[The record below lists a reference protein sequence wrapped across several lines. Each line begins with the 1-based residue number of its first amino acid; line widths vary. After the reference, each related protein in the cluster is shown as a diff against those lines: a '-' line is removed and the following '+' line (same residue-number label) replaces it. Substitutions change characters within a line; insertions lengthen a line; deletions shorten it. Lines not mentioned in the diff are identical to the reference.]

1 MHYIVENDSQDGS
14 GRSVRSYQ
22 KKTMKTYLITF
33 LICLTS
39 VGCFTDKEPDPVVE
53 SEFDGLAQECFD
65 STARVRSK
73 GSIGTASA
81 IRYLSDLTGTL
92 VETDNLLDAN
102 FIEYETNR
110 HVASDRGTDHVLDV
124 WFQGDL
130 VASQKC
136 KTNESWFQNGVSKDI
151 ATIVIALED
160 LQGVPPVVPY
170 APYDSEPIKVGDK
183 IYTIGCSDGRV
194 PRARCGDVIKISN
207 NLIYYTPKSIPGDSG
222 GAIYKFSS
230 NRDRWE
236 IVGRTAWAIKQG
248 NEWVGLAMDS
258 NRVADIKSGRVS
270 SKPYYLP
277 DGAIPIRQAIGML
290 PLGAIT
296 CDQLKTT
303 SIQDESEIEPEP
315 LPVSNVNRR
324 WKFPLR
330 QKDIDDDKK
339 FRIERKRNWTI
350 LGGVFDFFRSLIRF
364 AFWVAVILAVASAWI
379 APTILSPLKY
389 DWPLQFLKYIFSLI
403 RKK

>member
-1 MHYIVENDSQDGS
+1 MKNYIFIILFCFPFAGCVVDPNNDE
-14 GRSVRSYQ
+14 VAEYQ
-22 KKTMKTYLITF
+22 
-33 LICLTS
+33 
-39 VGCFTDKEPDPVVE
+39 
-53 SEFDGLAQECFD
+53 FDGLAQECFD
-65 STARVRSK
+65 STARVRSS

-81 IRYLSDLTGTL
+81 IRYLSNVSGSMIQVND
-92 VETDNLLDAN
+92 VLDATHV
-102 FIEYETNR
+102 EYETNR
-110 HVASDRGTDHVLDV
+110 HVASDRGTNHILDV
-124 WFQGDL
+124 WFEGDL

-151 ATIVIALED
+151 ATIQISLED

-170 APYDSEPIKVGDK
+170 APYDSSPVSVGDK
-183 IYTIGCSDGRV
+183 VFTIGCSDGRV
-194 PRARCGDVIKISN
+194 PRARCGDVIKIEN
-207 NLIYYTPKSIPGDSG
+207 GLIYYKPKSIPGDSG
-222 GAIYKFSS
+222 GAIYKYSS
-230 NRDRWE
+230 TRDQWE

-258 NRVADIKSGRVS
+258 NRVDDIKSGRVS
-270 SKPYYLP
+270 SKLNYLP
-277 DGAIPIRQAIGML
+277 DGAVEISQTIGLLPI
-290 PLGAIT
+290 GAIT
-296 CDQLKTT
+296 CDELKDV
-303 SIQDESEIEPEP
+303 SIQDESKVNPQP

-324 WKFPLR
+324 WRFPLR

-364 AFWVAVILAVASAWI
+364 AFWVAVIGAVLCAWI

-389 DWPLQFLKYIFSLI
+389 NWPIQFIKYIYNLI